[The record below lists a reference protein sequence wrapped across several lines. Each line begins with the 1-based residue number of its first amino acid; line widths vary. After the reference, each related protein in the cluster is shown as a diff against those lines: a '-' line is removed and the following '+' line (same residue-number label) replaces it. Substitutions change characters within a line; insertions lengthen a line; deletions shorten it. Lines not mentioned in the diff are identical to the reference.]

1 MAQPTLHWIC
11 GHCLGLNSVVCDIH
25 CSNCSR
31 RRDAYAVVPL
41 GDEVCMSLSHQQD
54 PPEFRP
60 KVPAPKPSKST
71 PDAIHPPIP
80 IDVDKPY
87 DTGIFQTYS
96 TAPGSQFEDY
106 LFSSNNPGGQDW
118 LPSEKIRFS
127 EAKGLLTFSL
137 ATGEPATAPRR
148 RAYSPARRAE
158 VALVRKHRACSS
170 CRLRK
175 QAVSYSISLLA
186 LYMLIVHL

>member
-1 MAQPTLHWIC
+1 MVPPQLIWYC
-11 GHCLGLNSVVCDIH
+11 EHCSTGPYNFAIDARCPCCYRNRDNSVII
-25 CSNCSR
+25 
-31 RRDAYAVVPL
+31 PL
-41 GDEVCMSLSHQQD
+41 GDELTNSLSHQGDLPTD
-54 PPEFRP
+54 PGL
-60 KVPAPKPSKST
+60 VAPPRKST
-71 PDAIHPPIP
+71 TKDTRSPVSIN
-80 IDVDKPY
+80 VDKPY
-87 DTGIFQTYS
+87 DTGVFQTYS
-96 TAPGSQFEDY
+96 IAPGSQFEDY
-106 LFSSNNPGGQDW
+106 LFSWNNPGGQDW
-118 LPSEKIRFS
+118 VPSEKIRFS